1 MKIINETSLSYE
13 ELGRIIDKVMESQD
27 TIYEGKIDLLKVGFK
42 NDVIK
47 IQIRYLKS
55 YTEWRFYK

>member
-1 MKIINETSLSYE
+1 MKIVNETSLTYE
-13 ELGRIIDKVMESQD
+13 ELGRIIDKVMESQG
-27 TIYEGKIDLLKVGFK
+27 TFYEGKIDLLKVGFK

-47 IQIRYLKS
+47 VQIRYLKN

>member
-1 MKIINETSLSYE
+1 MKIVNETKLTYE
-13 ELGRIIDKVMESQD
+13 ELGRIIDKVMETQG
-27 TIYEGKIDLLKVGFK
+27 TFYEGKVDYLKVGFK

-47 IQIRYLKS
+47 IEIRYLKN

>member
-1 MKIINETSLSYE
+1 MKILNETSLTYE
-13 ELGRIIDKVMESQD
+13 ELGRIIDKVMESQV
-27 TIYEGKIDLLKVGFK
+27 TIYEGKIELLKVGFK